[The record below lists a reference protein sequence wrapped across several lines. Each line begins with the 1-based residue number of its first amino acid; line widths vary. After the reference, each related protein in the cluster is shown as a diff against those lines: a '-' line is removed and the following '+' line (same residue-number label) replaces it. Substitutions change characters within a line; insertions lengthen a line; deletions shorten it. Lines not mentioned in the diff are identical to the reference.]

1 MLNIR
6 CKNIKNQFVI
16 VQNSSLSGKIRNKL
30 VIKIDVEPKTILYLL
45 LFKKAKLSSM
55 IKHRQR
61 LNRLF
66 FVLYIYV
73 DTIHPW

>member
-30 VIKIDVEPKTILYLL
+30 VIKIDVEPKTILYWKQNYPQWLNIDKGWIVC
-45 LFKKAKLSSM
+45 FLSS
-55 IKHRQR
+55 
-61 LNRLF
+61 
-66 FVLYIYV
+66 IYM
-73 DTIHPW
+73 